1 MNDSIHGGLRV
12 YQSTPL
18 VQLQDRGRFGCRHL
32 GVTQGGALDWLSMG
46 WANWLL
52 GNPLDAAVIEIALGG
67 FVAECRADG
76 WLALAGGDLG
86 DRGRFGCRHLGVTQ
100 GGALDWLSMG
110 WANWLLGNPL
120 DAAVIEIALG
130 GFVAECRADGWLALA
145 GGDLGAT
152 LDGQP
157 LPAWGAFA
165 VRGGQRLAFAHPR
178 QGARAYLAAPGGFAG
193 ERQLGSLAT
202 VAREGLGGPRAD
214 GKALAA
220 GDSLGWLADGA
231 RPRALPLPSERI
243 MDCTG
248 EARLELILGA
258 QIGDFP
264 AMSLFDA
271 FNGDW
276 QVDTRADR
284 MGVRLLGP
292 RLECRQQS
300 MISEGIALG
309 AVQVPPDGQP
319 IVLLNDRQTIGG
331 YPRLGALAP
340 LALAR
345 LAQCLPG
352 QPVRLLPTVQEAAH
366 REHRRLLAAWDA

>member
-1 MNDSIHGGLRV
+1 
-12 YQSTPL
+12 
-18 VQLQDRGRFGCRHL
+18 
-32 GVTQGGALDWLSMG
+32 
-46 WANWLL
+46 
-52 GNPLDAAVIEIALGG
+52 
-67 FVAECRADG
+67 
-76 WLALAGGDLG
+76 
-86 DRGRFGCRHLGVTQ
+86 
-100 GGALDWLSMG
+100 
-110 WANWLLGNPL
+110 
-120 DAAVIEIALG
+120 
-130 GFVAECRADGWLALA
+130 
-145 GGDLGAT
+145 
-152 LDGQP
+152 
-157 LPAWGAFA
+157 
-165 VRGGQRLAFAHPR
+165 
-178 QGARAYLAAPGGFAG
+178 
-193 ERQLGSLAT
+193 
-202 VAREGLGGPRAD
+202 
-214 GKALAA
+214 KALAA

-248 EARLELILGA
+248 EAHLELILGA

-352 QPVRLLPTVQEAAH
+352 QRVRLLPTVQEAAH

>member
-12 YQSTPL
+12 CQSTPL

-76 WLALAGGDLG
+76 WLALA
-86 DRGRFGCRHLGVTQ
+86 V
-100 GGALDWLSMG
+100 
-110 WANWLLGNPL
+110 
-120 DAAVIEIALG
+120 
-130 GFVAECRADGWLALA
+130 
-145 GGDLGAT
+145 
-152 LDGQP
+152 
-157 LPAWGAFA
+157 
-165 VRGGQRLAFAHPR
+165 AHPR

-352 QPVRLLPTVQEAAH
+352 QRVRLLPTVQEAAH

>member
-12 YQSTPL
+12 CQSTPL

-67 FVAECRADG
+67 FVADCRADG
-76 WLALAGGDLG
+76 WLALAG
-86 DRGRFGCRHLGVTQ
+86 
-100 GGALDWLSMG
+100 S
-110 WANWLLGNPL
+110 
-120 DAAVIEIALG
+120 
-130 GFVAECRADGWLALA
+130 
-145 GGDLGAT
+145 
-152 LDGQP
+152 
-157 LPAWGAFA
+157 
-165 VRGGQRLAFAHPR
+165 
-178 QGARAYLAAPGGFAG
+178 
-193 ERQLGSLAT
+193 
-202 VAREGLGGPRAD
+202 
-214 GKALAA
+214 
-220 GDSLGWLADGA
+220 GWLADGA

-352 QPVRLLPTVQEAAH
+352 QRVRLLPTVQEAAH

>member
-12 YQSTPL
+12 CQSTPL
-18 VQLQDRGRFGCRHL
+18 VQLQ
-32 GVTQGGALDWLSMG
+32 
-46 WANWLL
+46 
-52 GNPLDAAVIEIALGG
+52 
-67 FVAECRADG
+67 
-76 WLALAGGDLG
+76 

-157 LPAWGAFA
+157 LPARAN
-165 VRGGQRLAFAHPR
+165 QPS
-178 QGARAYLAAPGGFAG
+178 ARHSA
-193 ERQLGSLAT
+193 
-202 VAREGLGGPRAD
+202 
-214 GKALAA
+214 
-220 GDSLGWLADGA
+220 WLADGA
-231 RPRALPLPSERI
+231 RPRTLPMPSERI

-352 QPVRLLPTVQEAAH
+352 QRVRLLPTVQEAAH

>member
-12 YQSTPL
+12 CQSTPL

-67 FVAECRADG
+67 FVAECHADG
-76 WLALAGGDLG
+76 WL
-86 DRGRFGCRHLGVTQ
+86 
-100 GGALDWLSMG
+100 
-110 WANWLLGNPL
+110 
-120 DAAVIEIALG
+120 
-130 GFVAECRADGWLALA
+130 
-145 GGDLGAT
+145 
-152 LDGQP
+152 
-157 LPAWGAFA
+157 
-165 VRGGQRLAFAHPR
+165 
-178 QGARAYLAAPGGFAG
+178 
-193 ERQLGSLAT
+193 
-202 VAREGLGGPRAD
+202 
-214 GKALAA
+214 ALAA

-231 RPRALPLPSERI
+231 RPRTLPMPSERI

-352 QPVRLLPTVQEAAH
+352 QRVRLLPTVQEAAH

>member
-1 MNDSIHGGLRV
+1 
-12 YQSTPL
+12 
-18 VQLQDRGRFGCRHL
+18 
-32 GVTQGGALDWLSMG
+32 
-46 WANWLL
+46 
-52 GNPLDAAVIEIALGG
+52 
-67 FVAECRADG
+67 
-76 WLALAGGDLG
+76 
-86 DRGRFGCRHLGVTQ
+86 
-100 GGALDWLSMG
+100 
-110 WANWLLGNPL
+110 
-120 DAAVIEIALG
+120 
-130 GFVAECRADGWLALA
+130 
-145 GGDLGAT
+145 
-152 LDGQP
+152 
-157 LPAWGAFA
+157 
-165 VRGGQRLAFAHPR
+165 
-178 QGARAYLAAPGGFAG
+178 
-193 ERQLGSLAT
+193 
-202 VAREGLGGPRAD
+202 D

-352 QPVRLLPTVQEAAH
+352 QRVRLLPTVQEAAH

>member
-12 YQSTPL
+12 FQSTPL
-18 VQLQDRGRFGCRHL
+18 VQLQ
-32 GVTQGGALDWLSMG
+32 
-46 WANWLL
+46 
-52 GNPLDAAVIEIALGG
+52 
-67 FVAECRADG
+67 
-76 WLALAGGDLG
+76 

-202 VAREGLGGPRAD
+202 VAREGLGGPAPT
-214 GKALAA
+214 
-220 GDSLGWLADGA
+220 A
-231 RPRALPLPSERI
+231 RPWPQATASAGWPMARDRARCP
-243 MDCTG
+243 C
-248 EARLELILGA
+248 
-258 QIGDFP
+258 P
-264 AMSLFDA
+264 A
-271 FNGDW
+271 NGSW
-276 QVDTRADR
+276 TAPAKRAW
-284 MGVRLLGP
+284 
-292 RLECRQQS
+292 S
-300 MISEGIALG
+300 
-309 AVQVPPDGQP
+309 
-319 IVLLNDRQTIGG
+319 
-331 YPRLGALAP
+331 
-340 LALAR
+340 
-345 LAQCLPG
+345 
-352 QPVRLLPTVQEAAH
+352 
-366 REHRRLLAAWDA
+366 

>member
-12 YQSTPL
+12 CQSTPL

-76 WLALAGGDLG
+76 WL
-86 DRGRFGCRHLGVTQ
+86 
-100 GGALDWLSMG
+100 
-110 WANWLLGNPL
+110 
-120 DAAVIEIALG
+120 
-130 GFVAECRADGWLALA
+130 
-145 GGDLGAT
+145 
-152 LDGQP
+152 
-157 LPAWGAFA
+157 
-165 VRGGQRLAFAHPR
+165 
-178 QGARAYLAAPGGFAG
+178 
-193 ERQLGSLAT
+193 
-202 VAREGLGGPRAD
+202 
-214 GKALAA
+214 ALAA

-352 QPVRLLPTVQEAAH
+352 QRVRLLPTVQEAAH

>member
-12 YQSTPL
+12 CQSTPL

-86 DRGRFGCRHLGVTQ
+86 T
-100 GGALDWLSMG
+100 
-110 WANWLLGNPL
+110 
-120 DAAVIEIALG
+120 
-130 GFVAECRADGWLALA
+130 
-145 GGDLGAT
+145 T

-331 YPRLGALAP
+331 YPPSRRPRPAGAGAPGAMPARPAGTAAADGAGGGAPRASTPAGGLGRIGGFFERRRMASVHRTLVP
-340 LALAR
+340 SGGSP
-345 LAQCLPG
+345 C
-352 QPVRLLPTVQEAAH
+352 PVACH
-366 REHRRLLAAWDA
+366 